1 LDKLNTIVAGLIAGL
16 IGPWIGAL
24 AFYLVMFNHKPLLTF
39 IDVIQGSN
47 SAQSSL
53 ISVSLIFNL
62 AFFFLA
68 LNKDWYQAARGVIFG
83 VFVYA
88 PFVIYFKYVA

>member
-1 LDKLNTIVAGLIAGL
+1 LDKLNTILAGLVAGI
-16 IGPWIGAL
+16 IGPWIGAFV
-24 AFYLVMFNHKPLLTF
+24 FYLVMFNQKPLASF
-39 IDVIQGSN
+39 IHVVLASN

-62 AFFFLA
+62 IFFFLA

-83 VFVYA
+83 VFIYA